1 MPSGDVELDALLL
14 PVSCM
19 AGLALA
25 VMVAMG
31 DDAMPLSLLLL
42 IGRSLEAQLDL
53 LVVCLCLYLA

>member
-1 MPSGDVELDALLL
+1 VVVPSGDVELDALLL

-31 DDAMPLSLLLL
+31 DDPMPLAAASY
-42 IGRSLEAQLDL
+42 S
-53 LVVCLCLYLA
+53 